1 MSKKKWKKER
11 KRLLRVFNLLGFSLS
26 IDVIDYNWTLKCLE
40 YMEMNKVTKADVSS
54 CKTILEGKERPI
66 GGR

>member
-40 YMEMNKVTKADVSS
+40 YMEINKVTKADVSS
-54 CKTILEGKERPI
+54 YKTILEGKERPI